1 MKIILKILDSIKFS
15 QFSVCFK
22 QRRVGSSINLRTVVI
37 SVRAIG
43 SWVKGHDK
51 TAPHGRP

>member
-1 MKIILKILDSIKFS
+1 MKIILRILDSIKFS

-51 TAPHGRP
+51 TAPH